1 MPDESNHNAFVQIA
15 RIEERCNTLFRIL
28 EEREKQSSAILSAS
42 QRATDKAEESQTRVN
57 VASNEW
63 RAAMSDAR
71 ATFAQRVELD
81 AHGERIKFLEQT
93 VSRLTGQSGG
103 QSAARAITTQNIALL
118 IMGIGVLVSL
128 VVAILG

>member
-15 RIEERCNTLFRIL
+15 RVDERCNTLFRIL
-28 EEREKQSSAILSAS
+28 DEREKQSQAALVAAH
-42 QRATDKAEESQTRVN
+42 RAGDRSEETQSKIN
-57 VASNEW
+57 AASNEW

-71 ATFAQRVELD
+71 ATFAQRVELE